1 MKNYEN
7 LIIEYCKEN
16 RVSTTEVADALGK
29 QGVLPLA
36 KPLNVGHYKVGRV
49 FPVFTAYG
57 SNYEVHDQIL
67 AVSKND
73 IVMIFTHKCDGLAIF
88 GELVS
93 KFLLFYQKA
102 SAVVVHGLV
111 RDLAKLKRENYAIWS
126 EGNTPLGCK
135 NNQMSRG
142 YPGKKRKEILNNY
155 AGSIAICDDGGVTI
169 IKKEYVNQ
177 DTLERL
183 KRIELQEDIWSFCLD
198 TLKWDTKKIICEK
211 AYLEEQEFLVKSHI
225 AQFDEL
231 NKGFDRSDE

>member
-1 MKNYEN
+1 MKNYEQ

-29 QGVLPLA
+29 QGVLPSA
-36 KPLNVGHYKVGRV
+36 KPLNQGHYKVGKV

-67 AVSKND
+67 SVSKND
-73 IVMIFTHKCDGLAIF
+73 VVMIFTHRCDNLAIF
-88 GELVS
+88 GELVA
-93 KFLLFYQKA
+93 KFLLFYKKA
-102 SAVVVHGLV
+102 SAVVVHGLI

-126 EGNTPLGCK
+126 EGDTPLGCK
-135 NNQMSRG
+135 NNQTSKAF
-142 YPGKKRKEILNNY
+142 PEKKRKEILRDY
-155 AGSIAICDDGGVTI
+155 GGSIAICDDGGVTI

-177 DTLERL
+177 DTLDRL

-198 TLKWDTKKIICEK
+198 TLKWDTKKIICQK
-211 AYLEEQEFLVKSHI
+211 AYLEKKEFLAKSHV

-231 NKGFDRSDE
+231 KKGFDWPDE

>member
-1 MKNYEN
+1 MALNPGPLY
-7 LIIEYCKEN
+7 IINEAAK
-16 RVSTTEVADALGK
+16 LGK
-29 QGVLPLA
+29 LT
-36 KPLNVGHYKVGRV
+36 VGLLSDKAIASYKRI
-49 FPVFTAYG
+49 P
-57 SNYEVHDQIL
+57 
-67 AVSKND
+67 
-73 IVMIFTHKCDGLAIF
+73 
-88 GELVS
+88 
-93 KFLLFYQKA
+93 
-102 SAVVVHGLV
+102 
-111 RDLAKLKRENYAIWS
+111 DLSFDE
-126 EGNTPLGCK
+126 
-135 NNQMSRG
+135 
-142 YPGKKRKEILNNY
+142 RKEILNNY